1 MEQGQ
6 CIVTGKT
13 FPQEQLVPGI
23 SIRKNIADFIR
34 QDYPDFNEDSF
45 INQSSLQDYR
55 KKYLQSII
63 EKETGEAV
71 KVEKDMIAAITAQE
85 LMAGIDNND
94 DPLSFGQRMADRV
107 ASFGGSWTFI
117 ISFGFVLLVW
127 IVSNSVFLMNKGF
140 DPYPFILLNLVLS
153 CLAALQAPVIMMSQ
167 NRQEAKDRQ
176 RNEYDYKVNLKA
188 ELEIRMLHEKLDHL
202 MVIQM
207 QKIMEFQ
214 QLQMDFMEEL
224 ASKMEKNRALISR
237 IYSPPINV

>member
-1 MEQGQ
+1 MEQEK
-6 CIVTGKT
+6 CFITGK
-13 FPQEQLVPGI
+13 FYNNEDLVPGMA
-23 SIRKNIADFIR
+23 IRKNLADFIR
-34 QDYPDFNEDSF
+34 REHPDFNEDSY
-45 INQSSLQDYR
+45 INQASLQIFR
-55 KKYLQSII
+55 KQYLQSII

-71 KVEKDMIAAITAQE
+71 KVEKDVIDAITTQE
-85 LMAGIDNND
+85 LMADMTSNEE
-94 DPLSFGQRMADRV
+94 PLTTGQKMADSV

-117 ISFGFVLLVW
+117 ISFGVVLIIW
-127 IVSNSVFLMNKGF
+127 IVANSVFLMNKAF

-153 CLAALQAPVIMMSQ
+153 CIAALQAPVIMMSQ

-214 QLQMDFMEEL
+214 QLQMDFMEEFV
-224 ASKMEKNRALISR
+224 AKIDKKGRSEIEGVNKK
-237 IYSPPINV
+237 